1 MFVNEFGPK
10 DAPTILFLHGGLV
23 AGWMWDGQA
32 AALTDFHTLI
42 PDLPGFYRSHETPWE
57 SMQETAVSLSNLI
70 AEKAH
75 NGKAHVVGLSLGA
88 VTALHLA
95 AHAPERV
102 EKLILSGTLT
112 QPMQGPLVMSQ
123 KLMLAIYHNSLGA
136 RLIAKMFRIPDDG
149 MEDFMQT
156 AKLTSKETN
165 WKAIKE
171 IYAKP
176 MPDGL
181 TAVSHPTLAVA
192 GTKDVGI
199 TRNGVAFLAENL
211 TNGQGYFVPNVGHT
225 WNAEDPVLFNRMV
238 KEWLLHGDVPAS
250 FQEVAGNRF
259 KQDAVVL

>member
-32 AALTDFHTLI
+32 AALTDFHVLV
-42 PDLPGFYRSHETPWE
+42 PDLPGFYRSHDTPWV
-57 SMQETAVSLSNLI
+57 SMRETAVSLSNLI
-70 AEKAH
+70 AEKAL

-95 AHAPERV
+95 ALAPERV
-102 EKLILSGTLT
+102 EKVILSGTLT
-112 QPMQGPLVMSQ
+112 QPMQGPLVLSQ
-123 KLMLAIYHNSLGA
+123 KLMLAIYHNTLGA
-136 RLIAKMFRIPDDG
+136 KLVAKMFQIPDDG

-165 WKAIKE
+165 WKAIQE

-181 TAVSHPTLAVA
+181 TAVTHPTLAVA

-199 TRNGVAFLAENL
+199 TRDGVAFLAKTLPNA
-211 TNGQGYFVPNVGHT
+211 QGYFVPNVGHT
-225 WNAEDPVLFNRMV
+225 WNAEDPVLFNQMV
-238 KEWLLHGDVPAS
+238 KDWLLREEVPAS
-250 FQEVAGNRF
+250 FQNVTGQTKKAA
-259 KQDAVVL
+259 AV